1 MIDGARG
8 TMRIL
13 LTEAQP
19 SDALK
24 NLVLSIIVLAVLGT
38 IIAVAWLFGVQ
49 LPAQVLAEAP
59 KNAVV

>member
-1 MIDGARG
+1 V
-8 TMRIL
+8 RIP

-38 IIAVAWLFGVQ
+38 IIAVAWLFGVK
-49 LPAQVLAEAP
+49 LPAQEALKAP
-59 KNAVV
+59 ENIANMV